1 MVWYCWIIKYQDV
14 NPKKHKDFKEGI
26 AEKVGV
32 HQQVVDDFISFY
44 YGKLRKKL
52 SALEYPRINVD
63 GLGTF
68 YLRKTKLENSIK
80 KNKSMLGNLTKRTY
94 NGYAQ
99 SENIQSN
106 IEQMSKALDQM
117 EADILRKKD
126 FKAK

>member
-1 MVWYCWIIKYQDV
+1 
-14 NPKKHKDFKEGI
+14 
-26 AEKVGV
+26 
-32 HQQVVDDFISFY
+32 
-44 YGKLRKKL
+44 
-52 SALEYPRINVD
+52 
-63 GLGTF
+63 
-68 YLRKTKLENSIK
+68 
-80 KNKSMLGNLTKRTY
+80 MLGNLTKRTY

>member
-1 MVWYCWIIKYQDV
+1 M

-26 AEKVGV
+26 AEEVGV
-32 HQQVVDDFISFY
+32 HPQVVDDFISFY

>member
-1 MVWYCWIIKYQDV
+1 V

-26 AEKVGV
+26 ADEVGV
-32 HQQVVDDFISFY
+32 HPRVVDDFISFY
-44 YGKLRKKL
+44 YSKLRKKL

-99 SENIQSN
+99 SETIQSN
-106 IEQMSKALDQM
+106 IEQMCKALDQM
-117 EADILRKKD
+117 EADILTKKE

>member
-1 MVWYCWIIKYQDV
+1 V
-14 NPKKHKDFKEGI
+14 NPKKHKDFKAGI
-26 AEKVGV
+26 AEEVGV
-32 HQQVVDDFISFY
+32 HPQVVDDFITFY

-80 KNKSMLGNLTKRTY
+80 KNKSTLGNLTKRTY

-99 SENIQSN
+99 SENIQNN
-106 IEQMSKALDQM
+106 IEQMTKALAQM
-117 EADILRKKD
+117 EADILTKKE

>member
-14 NPKKHKDFKEGI
+14 NPKKHKDFKAGI
-26 AEKVGV
+26 AEEVGV
-32 HQQVVDDFISFY
+32 HPQVVDDFITFY

-52 SALEYPRINVD
+52 SALEYPRVNVD

-68 YLRKTKLENSIK
+68 YLRKTKLENLIK
-80 KNKSMLGNLTKRTY
+80 KNKSTLGNLAKRTY

-99 SENIQSN
+99 SENIQNN
-106 IEQMSKALDQM
+106 IEQMSKALVQM
-117 EADILRKKD
+117 EADILRKKE